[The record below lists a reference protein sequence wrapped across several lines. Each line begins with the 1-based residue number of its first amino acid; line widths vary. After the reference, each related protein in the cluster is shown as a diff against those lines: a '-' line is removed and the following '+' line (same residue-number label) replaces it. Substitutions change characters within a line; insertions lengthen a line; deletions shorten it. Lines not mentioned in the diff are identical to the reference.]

1 MLYNIF
7 VSFTGFDIC
16 LAKTYNNITEIARC
30 LGTSSSSLKLYSR
43 CKMAVTSSK
52 VLWLFFVFTA
62 NKHYECPTSE
72 YFYRIKR
79 DDEGRLF
86 FNYYLIS

>member
-30 LGTSSSSLKLYSR
+30 LGTSSSSLKPYLR
-43 CKMAVTSSK
+43 CKMAVTSIK
-52 VLWLFFVFTA
+52 MLWLFLQN
-62 NKHYECPTSE
+62 NK
-72 YFYRIKR
+72 KR
-79 DDEGRLF
+79 RPSVVSFL
-86 FNYYLIS
+86 NII

>member
-30 LGTSSSSLKLYSR
+30 LGTSSSSLKLYLR
-43 CKMAVTSSK
+43 CKMAVTSIK
-52 VLWLFFVFTA
+52 MLWLFFVFTA
-62 NKHYECPTSE
+62 NKQGYRTKSVAVNADGTS
-72 YFYRIKR
+72 
-79 DDEGRLF
+79 
-86 FNYYLIS
+86 

>member
-30 LGTSSSSLKLYSR
+30 LGTSSSSLKLYLR
-43 CKMAVTSSK
+43 CKMAVTSIK
-52 VLWLFFVFTA
+52 MLWLFFVFTA
-62 NKHYECPTSE
+62 NKHYECINT
-72 YFYRIKR
+72 R
-79 DDEGRLF
+79 
-86 FNYYLIS
+86 NYEV

>member
-30 LGTSSSSLKLYSR
+30 LGTSSSSLKLYLR
-43 CKMAVTSSK
+43 CKMAVTSIK
-52 VLWLFFVFTA
+52 MLWLF
-62 NKHYECPTSE
+62 
-72 YFYRIKR
+72 
-79 DDEGRLF
+79 L
-86 FNYYLIS
+86 

>member
-30 LGTSSSSLKLYSR
+30 LGTSSSSLKLYLR
-43 CKMAVTSSK
+43 CKMAVTSIK
-52 VLWLFFVFTA
+52 MLWLFLGYRTKSVA
-62 NKHYECPTSE
+62 VNADGTS
-72 YFYRIKR
+72 
-79 DDEGRLF
+79 
-86 FNYYLIS
+86 

>member
-16 LAKTYNNITEIARC
+16 LAKTYNKITEIARC

-79 DDEGRLF
+79 DDQGRLF

>member
-30 LGTSSSSLKLYSR
+30 LGTSSSSLKLYLR

>member
-30 LGTSSSSLKLYSR
+30 LGTSSSSLKLYLR
-43 CKMAVTSSK
+43 CKMAVTSIK
-52 VLWLFFVFTA
+52 G
-62 NKHYECPTSE
+62 
-72 YFYRIKR
+72 YRTKSVAILVPKI
-79 DDEGRLF
+79 GK
-86 FNYYLIS
+86 

>member
-30 LGTSSSSLKLYSR
+30 LGTSSSSLKLYLR
-43 CKMAVTSSK
+43 CKMAVTSIK
-52 VLWLFFVFTA
+52 MLWLFLGYRTKSVA
-62 NKHYECPTSE
+62 KKSE
-72 YFYRIKR
+72 TP
-79 DDEGRLF
+79 
-86 FNYYLIS
+86 

>member
-30 LGTSSSSLKLYSR
+30 LGTSSLSLKLYLR
-43 CKMAVTSSK
+43 CKMAVTSIK
-52 VLWLFFVFTA
+52 MLWLFLQ
-62 NKHYECPTSE
+62 NK
-72 YFYRIKR
+72 KR
-79 DDEGRLF
+79 RPSVVSF
-86 FNYYLIS
+86 LIII